1 MNSSTVRARH
11 WCFLVLYQ
19 YKGWVGHLNLDVSQ
33 LGGHT
38 REAKTPE
45 TLRGAT
51 MPNEDNAEGESVRSV
66 EHRLRRLLGAA
77 TTRFE
82 HWRSD
87 MRQLEN
93 YKAQHD
99 DLLQGLETLLQVSS
113 GGARCSL
120 L

>member
-1 MNSSTVRARH
+1 
-11 WCFLVLYQ
+11 
-19 YKGWVGHLNLDVSQ
+19 
-33 LGGHT
+33 
-38 REAKTPE
+38 
-45 TLRGAT
+45 
-51 MPNEDNAEGESVRSV
+51 MPDEDNAEGESARSV

-99 DLLQGLETLLQVSS
+99 DLLQGLEMLLQVSR
-113 GGARCSL
+113 GGGSCFFCYQRGRGGSRCAGLAGSNT
-120 L
+120 